1 MCLEL
6 EDEIHSQV
14 QQEVD
19 RSQREYFL
27 REQMRVIQ
35 GELGEM
41 DIFSQEMDELREA
54 IEQKNLPEDVKA
66 RTDRELKR
74 LNAMPPMSPE
84 VGIIRT
90 YIDWLH

>member
-1 MCLEL
+1 MEL

-41 DIFSQEMDELREA
+41 DVFTQEMEELKEA
-54 IEQKNLPEDVKA
+54 IEQKNLPEEVKA
-66 RTDRELKR
+66 KTERELKR
-74 LNAMPPMSPE
+74 LSYNAAHVTRSRDHPH
-84 VGIIRT
+84 I
-90 YIDWLH
+90 Y